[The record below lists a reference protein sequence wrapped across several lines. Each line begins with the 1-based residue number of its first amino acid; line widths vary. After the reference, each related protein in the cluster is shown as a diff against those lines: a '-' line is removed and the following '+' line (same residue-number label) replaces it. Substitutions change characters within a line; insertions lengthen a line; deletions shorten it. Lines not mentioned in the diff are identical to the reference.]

1 MNPFAIDYQIA
12 IFCRL
17 NCAVKHS
24 MCRVVLELVAH
35 VLNRA
40 AMVDRHQ
47 FDIWS
52 SCQNARHA
60 AADSAKTVQTDADFW
75 RFFWAIS
82 EKLNI

>member
-1 MNPFAIDYQIA
+1 MNPFSIDHQIA
-12 IFCRL
+12 VFSRL

-24 MCRVVLELVAH
+24 MRRVVLELVAH

-47 FDIWS
+47 FDILS
-52 SCQNARHA
+52 FCQNARHA

-75 RFFWAIS
+75 SFF
-82 EKLNI
+82 